1 MRFPRFTFRIVK
13 NSKHSCRL
21 RWEVFM
27 PRLYPRLD
35 PMSANQLA
43 EEHKGKTIEELS
55 KFSSC
60 EHSDAIVAPVGGTPV
75 PQRELIE
82 LVKKVRTKLSEL
94 GYPQESDRSSR
105 KQFDYEI
112 GKLLFEE
119 MDITLGEAARND
131 VWSFLGCV
139 MMPDAVAWRFQD
151 RHSARFK
158 GGIRNTFQRLWWRA
172 RVLYDESHDDK
183 FHLTKLPEDAL
194 VQIMERPNMMADW
207 KLSRGIAI
215 KCLNSNL
222 TKKKPQSGPRTF
234 GVMHRKESV
243 NSLHSPTCSSWMK
256 RNWISS

>member
-1 MRFPRFTFRIVK
+1 
-13 NSKHSCRL
+13 
-21 RWEVFM
+21 M

-55 KFSSC
+55 EFSSC
-60 EHSDAIVAPVGGTPV
+60 EHSDAFVAPVGGTPV

-82 LVKKVRTKLSEL
+82 LVGKVRTKLLEL
-94 GYPQESDRSSR
+94 GYPQESERSSR

-139 MMPDAVAWRFQD
+139 MIPDAVAWRFQD
-151 RHSARFK
+151 RHPARFK

-172 RVLYDESHDDK
+172 RVLYEESNDDNYY
-183 FHLTKLPEDAL
+183 LTKLPEDAL

-207 KLSRGIAI
+207 KLSRCIAHQVSE
-215 KCLNSNL
+215 LNFDQDKTTIRPEDIWRDAS
-222 TKKKPQSGPRTF
+222 KRIRQR
-234 GVMHRKESV
+234 
-243 NSLHSPTCSSWMK
+243 SPFTNFLLLDETELDLFVKGCFEKSIEILCS
-256 RNWISS
+256 

>member
-1 MRFPRFTFRIVK
+1 
-13 NSKHSCRL
+13 
-21 RWEVFM
+21 M

-43 EEHKGKTIEELS
+43 EDHKGKTIEELS
-55 KFSSC
+55 DFSSC

-75 PQRELIE
+75 PQCELIE

-207 KLSRGIAI
+207 KLSRGIAHQVSELKLDQEKTTIGPEDIWRDASKRIRQRSPFTNFLLLDETELELFI
-215 KCLNSNL
+215 KGCFEKSIEIL
-222 TKKKPQSGPRTF
+222 
-234 GVMHRKESV
+234 
-243 NSLHSPTCSSWMK
+243 CS
-256 RNWISS
+256 